1 MKKQTTNTQFFYQNG
16 KLVTVNQGNQQRAI
30 LRSANIPLA
39 EQPTRSAATL
49 LATDDKGSVLSEQS
63 EEEQEDHRF
72 TAYGYD
78 PGAHLGLSLLNFTGE
93 WFQTATGCYLLGN
106 GYRAYSPRL
115 GRFHS
120 PDSLSPF
127 AQGGINAYC
136 YCEGDPVNHSDPSGH
151 VRVFL
156 PNGQIMKIKGHTA
169 VAAGRWLKPTSL
181 KRTTSLESV
190 VKGAPPPL
198 PRGATNGT
206 AEWLDLPVAT
216 STRPIASVSPNQASP
231 ATSQTPSIH
240 LRVSSPDTSS
250 SAPSRD
256 STPAESRTS
265 SPAPA
270 SELPYHVQVR
280 LGSSESSYYSRRSE
294 PSAR

>member
-39 EQPTRSAATL
+39 EQPTRRTTVL

-63 EEEQEDHRF
+63 VEEQEDHRF

-120 PDSLSPF
+120 PDSWSPF

-136 YCEGDPVNHSDPSGH
+136 YCEGT
-151 VRVFL
+151 
-156 PNGQIMKIKGHTA
+156 Q
-169 VAAGRWLKPTSL
+169 
-181 KRTTSLESV
+181 
-190 VKGAPPPL
+190 
-198 PRGATNGT
+198 
-206 AEWLDLPVAT
+206 
-216 STRPIASVSPNQASP
+216 
-231 ATSQTPSIH
+231 
-240 LRVSSPDTSS
+240 
-250 SAPSRD
+250 
-256 STPAESRTS
+256 
-265 SPAPA
+265 
-270 SELPYHVQVR
+270 
-280 LGSSESSYYSRRSE
+280 
-294 PSAR
+294 